1 MSIRIDYCIESKL
14 TLSPDLSPPVPIN
27 PAGPDGKPVPPVE
40 EKSFL
45 QKYWLPLLGVG
56 FFVISQMAP
65 EDPKQ
70 AAGAAKAK

>member
-1 MSIRIDYCIESKL
+1 MTR
-14 TLSPDLSPPVPIN
+14 PDLSPPPPPTPV
-27 PAGPDGKPVPPVE
+27 GVDGKPVPPPE

-65 EDPKQ
+65 EDNTKGKP
-70 AAGAAKAK
+70 AAAAS